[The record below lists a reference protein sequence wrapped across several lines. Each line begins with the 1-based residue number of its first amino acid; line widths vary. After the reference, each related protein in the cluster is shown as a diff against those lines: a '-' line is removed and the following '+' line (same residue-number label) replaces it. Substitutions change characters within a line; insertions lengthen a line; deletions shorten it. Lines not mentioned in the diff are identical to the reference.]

1 MYRFIVS
8 IPREKKKII
17 LLTLEDTRGHFEQFL
32 LTQRGE
38 QKEKKEKKNYWPR
51 VVETVF
57 TTDKNTDRPWN
68 ARRKFAYLMGIKSI
82 DDSSSIPLL
91 PGIHIRSTGCR
102 GREEDRRRAVT
113 LATLD
118 PVNGRATFAVKSLFP
133 ISSHRHRPSF
143 PILTPISR
151 LLYDR
156 ITYSNRLVPYIYIYS
171 IVSSRRYLSNEND
184 LSYINS
190 RLLFFSI
197 ANISRHVVEENYF
210 HFCLYRGIRRVHTDP
225 RPLFNLSLDY
235 SLARNRENS
244 NVFFISRLIRPIT
257 ICNYDRF
264 SL

>member
-32 LTQRGE
+32 LTQRDE

-113 LATLD
+113 LATYD

-156 ITYSNRLVPYIYIYS
+156 ITYSNRLVPYIYIYIFDRIEQTLPLERKRS
-171 IVSSRRYLSNEND
+171 
-184 LSYINS
+184 
-190 RLLFFSI
+190 F
-197 ANISRHVVEENYF
+197 
-210 HFCLYRGIRRVHTDP
+210 LY
-225 RPLFNLSLDY
+225 
-235 SLARNRENS
+235 
-244 NVFFISRLIRPIT
+244 
-257 ICNYDRF
+257 
-264 SL
+264 